1 MKLKQWIVGGTTSA
15 SVANDISMTVL
26 RVATGGGMAYLHGWG
41 KVPPTEGFIGFV
53 GKIGFPMPEV
63 FAWGAGLSELVC
75 GILLALGFA
84 TRPAAAF
91 IFITMMV
98 AAFGAHGADP
108 LAEKELALLYAA
120 ALLPFLVSGSGRYAI
135 DRLIK

>member
-1 MKLKQWIVGGTTSA
+1 
-15 SVANDISMTVL
+15 
-26 RVATGGGMAYLHGWG
+26 MAYLHGLG
-41 KVPPTEGFIGFV
+41 KVPPTESFIGYV
-53 GKIGFPMPEV
+53 GKLGFPLPEL

-84 TRPAAAF
+84 TRAAAGF
-91 IFITMMV
+91 ILVTMFVAIFI
-98 AAFGAHGADP
+98 AKAGEP
-108 LAEKELALLYAA
+108 LAERELAVLFAA